1 MTQAETPTTYG
12 AGDESPLPTRT
23 PGRAQIIAAIH
34 AYADWLAEHPEI
46 PAPRRINASHHVHD
60 GSLSERID
68 HVDRFAYAQEVEARR
83 TENTVFA
90 LLPVMDSAAHGVDIW
105 HTVATHTERPL

>member
-46 PAPRRINASHHVHD
+46 PAPEMIHASHHVHD
-60 GSLSERID
+60 GSLPERID
-68 HVDRFAYAQEVEARR
+68 QVDRFAYAQEVEARR
-83 TENTVFA
+83 LENTVYA
-90 LLPVMDSAAHGVDIW
+90 TLPVMDKGAHGVAIW
-105 HTVATHTERPL
+105 HDIQTHTERPL